1 VGTLKLRVL
10 EGDYAVCKLSSSI
23 DALVV
28 PPAGTGFWSLT
39 EVGDERSLVC
49 LEDLVDD
56 DAGTVVR
63 GWRVVEVVG
72 PLDLGLTGVMAS
84 IATPLADAGVPIFP
98 IATHDTDWVLVP
110 GAKLEDAVGAL
121 RYAGHEVL
129 DPR

>member
-1 VGTLKLRVL
+1 MGALRLRVL
-10 EGDYAVCKLSSSI
+10 EGDYAVCKLSSSV
-23 DALVV
+23 DEVVV

-49 LEDLVDD
+49 LEDLVGD
-56 DAGTVVR
+56 DAGVVVP

-98 IATHDTDWVLVP
+98 IATHDTDWILVP
-110 GAKLEDAVGAL
+110 GTQLEDAVGAL